1 MPYRWTAS
9 WRCLQVSYYPW
20 WDAGGETVR
29 MLRISGRSLR
39 TVVSDGKALPG
50 GARRAARAPV
60 PPTRPLPQAGWA
72 SRVMREILTATY
84 WLDPSDAGEPYTV
97 TIRFSGRRTGVSGR
111 PQAGDRFSQEETV
124 DDIVPGSGPVSI
136 TTRVWDVNP
145 GTWMVTAEPVLGRGL
160 AVRSRTPAGR
170 EIQMAT
176 QRLWPWVKPAASGA
190 PTEERT
196 ALRPFVRIPG
206 VIPGAWIALVSL
218 GVALAVAIVASIVAR
233 AGVAFGSVLTVS
245 AAAVL
250 AGCIGGKLWYLAVH
264 RGKRFDGW
272 CIQGFI
278 TGTALVG
285 TAALLLLQLPVGLVL
300 DATAPGL
307 FFAVAVGRPGCF
319 VAGCCY
325 GRPTA
330 SRWGLWSSDQR
341 VGARRIPTQLLEA
354 LLGFVIGAAALLV
367 VLSGRSALP
376 GSTFVG
382 ALAAYSLGRQFILPL
397 RAEPRMRPS
406 LGRAITVAVTGLVLI
421 ADIALSTL
429 K

>member
-1 MPYRWTAS
+1 M
-9 WRCLQVSYYPW
+9 
-20 WDAGGETVR
+20 
-29 MLRISGRSLR
+29 SGS
-39 TVVSDGKALPG
+39 KALPKA
-50 GARRAARAPV
+50 ARRAARSTATATRRSDAPAH
-60 PPTRPLPQAGWA
+60 TAGWA
-72 SRVMREILTATY
+72 ARVLQEILSATY
-84 WLDPSDAGEPYTV
+84 WLDPGEEGAPYSA
-97 TIRFSGRRTGVSGR
+97 TIRFSGRRTGVSGK
-111 PQAGDRFSQEETV
+111 PQAADRFSQEETV
-124 DDIVPGSGPVSI
+124 DGIVPGSGPVSI

-145 GTWMVTAEPVLGRGL
+145 GSWIVTAELVLGKGL
-160 AVRSRTPAGR
+160 AVRPRTPTLVR
-170 EIQMAT
+170 EVETAT
-176 QRLWPWVKPAASGA
+176 QRLWPWVKPVPPA
-190 PTEERT
+190 PTEEKT

-218 GVALAVAIVASIVAR
+218 GVGLAVAIVAMIVAR
-233 AGVAFGSVLTVS
+233 VGVGLGSVLAVS
-245 AAAVL
+245 VAAVI

-278 TGTALVG
+278 TGTVLIG
-285 TAALLLLQLPVGLVL
+285 TAALVWLQLPVGLVL

-354 LLGFVIGAAALLV
+354 LLGFIIGAAALLV

-376 GSTFVG
+376 GSVFVG

-406 LGRAITVAVTGLVLI
+406 LGRALTVAVTGTVLI

-429 K
+429 A